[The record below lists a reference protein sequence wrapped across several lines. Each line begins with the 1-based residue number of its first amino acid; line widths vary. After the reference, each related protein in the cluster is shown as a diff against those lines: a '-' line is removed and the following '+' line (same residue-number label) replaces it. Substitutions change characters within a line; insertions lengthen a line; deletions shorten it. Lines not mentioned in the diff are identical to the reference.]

1 MSTFDAADKLTA
13 LVSELAE
20 TEDERELIELAL
32 SMLAHSVE
40 PVVPSADLRERVL
53 ARALQSP
60 REARFEADGFYFARG
75 TGIDWVEIAPGIRIK
90 WLLGNPDGPQTALIE
105 MGPNLAFP
113 AHPHPEIED
122 LYLISGD
129 AWVGDIPM
137 SAGDYCRAPAGTA
150 HNDVRSGP
158 NGSLA
163 LVVSR

>member
-1 MSTFDAADKLTA
+1 MSVFDPGDDLDA
-13 LVSELAE
+13 LASELAE
-20 TEDERELIELAL
+20 TAEERELIELAL
-32 SMLAHSVE
+32 SMLAHASEEVE
-40 PVVPSADLRERVL
+40 PPAELRQRVL
-53 ARALQSP
+53 SRAVLAGRGP
-60 REARFEADGFYFARG
+60 RFEADGFSFARSAE
-75 TGIDWVEIAPGIRIK
+75 IEWVEIAPGIRMK
-90 WLLGNPDGPQTALIE
+90 WLHGSMDGPQTALID
-105 MGPNLAFP
+105 MAPNLAFP

-158 NGSLA
+158 NGSVA